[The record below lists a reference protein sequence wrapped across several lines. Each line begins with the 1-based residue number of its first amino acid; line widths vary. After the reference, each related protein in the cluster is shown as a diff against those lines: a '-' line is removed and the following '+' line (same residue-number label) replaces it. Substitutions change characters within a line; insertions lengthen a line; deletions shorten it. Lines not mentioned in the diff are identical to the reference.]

1 MDQPQPPQPAAAPRA
16 RRQIGTI
23 VLNGAGGPGHPV
35 AAPAPA
41 PLPPPHG
48 VHRPQQLLEIKVMAN
63 GGGVGGADDGRGG
76 RLSPP
81 PQYKST
87 PALPT
92 PTTCASVASL
102 DDSYVLLVPLLWD
115 GCTGISPPQ

>member
-16 RRQIGTI
+16 RRQVGTI
-23 VLNGAGGPGHPV
+23 ALNGAGGPGHPV
-35 AAPAPA
+35 AAPA
-41 PLPPPHG
+41 HG
-48 VHRPQQLLEIKVMAN
+48 VHRPQQLLEIKVMAY
-63 GGGVGGADDGRGG
+63 GGGVGGADDGQGG

-81 PQYKST
+81 PQYKSA

-115 GCTGISPPQ
+115 GCRWNSRPH